1 MEITKQNQ
9 TFNLKDTT
17 SDGWTVSGSATQ
29 EVDGNTSINF
39 SVSKDGELNNQVGY
53 YNYNVPTD
61 GMVNINITAIPE
73 NLDAVIDYT
82 QTATK
87 KLKIISLTKQFL
99 SNMGRKKPNS
109 APSGLS
115 EGGKTGKGKGKKCK

>member
-29 EVDGNTSINF
+29 EVNGNTSINF
-39 SVSKDGELNNQVGY
+39 SVSKDGKLNNQVGY

-87 KLKIISLTKQFL
+87 KIKDYLANQTISK
-99 SNMGRKKPNS
+99 
-109 APSGLS
+109 
-115 EGGKTGKGKGKKCK
+115 

>member
-61 GMVNINITAIPE
+61 GMVSVNITALPE

-82 QTATK
+82 QTATQLIK
-87 KLKIISLTKQFL
+87 DYLANQTISK
-99 SNMGRKKPNS
+99 
-109 APSGLS
+109 
-115 EGGKTGKGKGKKCK
+115 

>member
-29 EVDGNTSINF
+29 EVDGYTTISFNIN
-39 SVSKDGELNNQVGY
+39 KDGELNNQVGY
-53 YNYNVPTD
+53 YNYSIPKD
-61 GMVNINITAIPE
+61 GMANVNITSNPE

-87 KLKIISLTKQFL
+87 KIKDYLANQTISK
-99 SNMGRKKPNS
+99 
-109 APSGLS
+109 
-115 EGGKTGKGKGKKCK
+115 

>member
-73 NLDAVIDYT
+73 NIDAVIDYT
-82 QTATK
+82 QK
-87 KLKIISLTKQFL
+87 KKKKIKDYLANQTISK
-99 SNMGRKKPNS
+99 
-109 APSGLS
+109 
-115 EGGKTGKGKGKKCK
+115 

>member
-29 EVDGNTSINF
+29 EVDGYTTISFNIN
-39 SVSKDGELNNQVGY
+39 KDGELNNQVGY

-82 QTATK
+82 QTATQEIK
-87 KLKIISLTKQFL
+87 DYLANQTISK
-99 SNMGRKKPNS
+99 
-109 APSGLS
+109 
-115 EGGKTGKGKGKKCK
+115 